1 MVSAGPAMTRWYPS
15 VSTIA
20 TSIPSSEVPLIS
32 PRAHHILGESSG
44 SVGVPMVDDTAMSTS
59 RSLFLAAAIERGFVH
74 QCTDLD
80 GLDALARTGR
90 LIAYVGYDCTAPSL
104 HIGNFLTMMMLHWL
118 QQSGNKPITLMGGGT
133 TMVGD
138 PSGKDE
144 SRALRTVEEIEAN
157 KTSIRGVFAKVLRY
171 GSGAS
176 DAVMLDNAEWLTKL
190 NWIEMLRDIGR
201 HFSVNRMLTMDSVRL
216 RLEREQEMSF
226 IEFNYM
232 VCQAYDFV
240 ELSRRVGC
248 RLQMG
253 GSDQWGNI
261 VNGVDLGRRMGT
273 PQLFAL
279 TTPLLTTASGEK
291 MGKTARGAVWLN
303 ADQFSPYD
311 FWQYWRNVEDADV
324 VKFLKLFTI
333 LPMGEIA
340 RLEALQGAEVNEAK
354 KVLATEAT
362 ALLHGRDAANA
373 ASETA
378 RQTFEEGAFAENLP
392 SVEVARGELEAGIGV
407 LALFVKAGLV
417 ASNGE
422 ARRQIKGGGLRVND
436 VAVSDEKMMLKL
448 GDLTPEGVVKLS
460 LGKKRHVLLRPA

>member
-1 MVSAGPAMTRWYPS
+1 
-15 VSTIA
+15 
-20 TSIPSSEVPLIS
+20 
-32 PRAHHILGESSG
+32 
-44 SVGVPMVDDTAMSTS
+44 
-59 RSLFLAAAIERGFVH
+59 
-74 QCTDLD
+74 
-80 GLDALARTGR
+80 
-90 LIAYVGYDCTAPSL
+90 
-104 HIGNFLTMMMLHWL
+104 
-118 QQSGNKPITLMGGGT
+118 
-133 TMVGD
+133 
-138 PSGKDE
+138 
-144 SRALRTVEEIEAN
+144 
-157 KTSIRGVFAKVLRY
+157 
-171 GSGAS
+171 
-176 DAVMLDNAEWLTKL
+176 MLDNAEWLTKL

-240 ELSRRVGC
+240 ELARRTGC

-273 PQLFAL
+273 AQLFAL
-279 TTPLLTTASGEK
+279 TTPLLTTASGDK
-291 MGKTARGAVWLN
+291 MGKTAQGAVWLN

-333 LPMGEIA
+333 LPMSEIA
-340 RLEALQGAEVNEAK
+340 KLAALGGSEINEAK

-362 ALLHGRDAANA
+362 ALLHGRDAANTSA
-373 ASETA
+373 ETA
-378 RQTFEEGAFAENLP
+378 RQTFEEGTIAESLP
-392 SVEVARGELEAGIGV
+392 TVEIPRGELDAGAGV

-436 VAVSDEKMMLKL
+436 AAVTDEKMVLNAAN
-448 GDLTPEGVVKLS
+448 LTPEGVIKLS
-460 LGKKRHVLLRPA
+460 MGKKKHVLLKPA

>member
-1 MVSAGPAMTRWYPS
+1 MTAFKS
-15 VSTIA
+15 
-20 TSIPSSEVPLIS
+20 
-32 PRAHHILGESSG
+32 
-44 SVGVPMVDDTAMSTS
+44 D
-59 RSLFLAAAIERGFVH
+59 FLNVLQQRGFIH
-74 QCTDLD
+74 QASDFD
-80 GLDALARTGR
+80 GLDALAAKGQA
-90 LIAYVGYDCTAPSL
+90 IAYVGYDCTAPSL
-104 HIGNFLTMMMLHWL
+104 HIGNYLTMMMLHWL

-144 SRALRTVEEIEAN
+144 SRALRSLAEIEAN
-157 KTSIRGVFAKVLRY
+157 KASIRGVFAKVLHY
-171 GSGAS
+171 GSGAN
-176 DAVMLDNAEWLTKL
+176 DALMLDNAEWLTKL

-279 TTPLLTTASGEK
+279 TTPLLTTASGVK
-291 MGKTARGAVWLN
+291 MGKTAQGAVWLN
-303 ADQFSPYD
+303 ADAFSPYD
-311 FWQYWRNVEDADV
+311 FWQYWRNVEDGDV
-324 VKFLKLFTI
+324 VKFLKLFTT
-333 LPMGEIA
+333 LPLEEIE
-340 RLEALQGAEVNEAK
+340 RLAALQGAEINEAK
-354 KVLATEAT
+354 KALADAAT
-362 ALLHGRDAANA
+362 TLLHGADAARVA
-373 ASETA
+373 AETA
-378 RQTFEEGAFAENLP
+378 RQTFEEGAIDENLP
-392 SVEVARGELEAGIGV
+392 TVAISRAELEAGAGV

-436 VAVSDEKMMLKL
+436 AAVTDEKLMLKL
-448 GDLTPEGVVKLS
+448 TDLTPEGVVKLS
-460 LGKKRHVLLRPA
+460 LGKKRHVLLKPA